1 VPARESAVRIVVLA
15 HDLLGTY
22 GDLGNGLVLAAR
34 LRWRGH
40 PAELI
45 VHEGGTAVP
54 AAADIYLLG
63 GGEDAPQ
70 SLAYAEL
77 AATDALARAVDG
89 GAVLLAVCAGY
100 QLLGHRFRTSDGR
113 DRPGFGLLD
122 VETRPGH
129 GVPRAVGEITVEVDP
144 ALGIPVLTGFEN
156 HGGRTHLGPGARPLG
171 RVLTG
176 VGNTGTDG
184 TEGAYRGTVVGTYL
198 HGPVL
203 VRNPALADLLLSW
216 VIGPLE
222 PLREPEVEA
231 LRRERLAAAGSGSAT
246 GSGSA
251 ARSAAGRRRWRV
263 RGRP

>member
-1 VPARESAVRIVVLA
+1 VRIVVLA

-34 LRWRGH
+34 LRWRGQ
-40 PAELI
+40 PAELV

-54 AAADIYLLG
+54 AAGDIYLLG

-77 AATDALARAVDG
+77 AATDALPRAVEG

-100 QLLGHRFRTSDGR
+100 QLLGHRFRTTDGR
-113 DRPGFGLLD
+113 DLPGFGLLD
-122 VETRPGH
+122 VETVPGE
-129 GVPRAVGEITVEVDP
+129 GVPRAVGEITVQPDV

-156 HGGRTHLGPGARPLG
+156 HGGRTHLGPRARPLG

-184 TEGAYRGTVVGTYL
+184 SEGAYRGTVVGTYL

-216 VIGPLE
+216 ITGPLDPLTE
-222 PLREPEVEA
+222 PTIER
-231 LRRERLAAAGSGSAT
+231 LRRERLAAVNPG
-246 GSGSA
+246 
-251 ARSAAGRRRWRV
+251 RNRPRAGRR
-263 RGRP
+263 